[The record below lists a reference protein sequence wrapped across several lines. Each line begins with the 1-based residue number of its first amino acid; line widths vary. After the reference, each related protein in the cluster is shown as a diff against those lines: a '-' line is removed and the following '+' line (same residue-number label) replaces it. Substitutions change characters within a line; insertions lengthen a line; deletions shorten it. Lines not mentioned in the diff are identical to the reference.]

1 MYKCNYVLSFNVYLS
16 ARNNRRIRYKM
27 DDRATFD
34 KMFNE
39 WYAQFVYFA
48 YYFINDAEVC
58 RDIVSDAFEYLWR
71 NYEKIEEA
79 TAKTYLYT
87 IIRTRCIDYLRKQNI
102 HEEYVEFTA
111 QLTDK
116 MIEGDSQNSDSRVLR
131 IREAMKKLTPYNYHI
146 LEACYIHNKKY
157 KEVAEELN
165 VSVAAVHKNIVK
177 ALRILRE
184 ELGQKG
190 NRN

>member
-1 MYKCNYVLSFNVYLS
+1 MEDK
-16 ARNNRRIRYKM
+16 
-27 DDRATFD
+27 ATFD

-71 NYEKIEEA
+71 NYDKIEET

-102 HEEYVEFTA
+102 HEEYVEFA
-111 QLTDK
+111 SQLASR
-116 MIEGDSQNSDSRVLR
+116 IVESRSHESDNR
-131 IREAMKKLTPYNYHI
+131 ILLIRKAMEKLTPYNYRI
-146 LEACYIHNKKY
+146 LEACYIQNKKY

-165 VSVAAVHKNIVK
+165 VSVAAIHKNIVK

-190 NRN
+190 NQDEL